1 MEWKKI
7 EQKGEAPSARSG
19 HSFTWIGGYNYLLYG
34 GIEDAKNGKIAPT
47 GDLYTMKIGSCKSNT
62 PHFTISLQFVHL
74 H

>member
-7 EQKGEAPSARSG
+7 EQKGECPSARSG

-47 GDLYTMKIGSCKSNT
+47 ADLYTMKIGAGKLSKLLFLFPIC
-62 PHFTISLQFVHL
+62 PH
-74 H
+74 